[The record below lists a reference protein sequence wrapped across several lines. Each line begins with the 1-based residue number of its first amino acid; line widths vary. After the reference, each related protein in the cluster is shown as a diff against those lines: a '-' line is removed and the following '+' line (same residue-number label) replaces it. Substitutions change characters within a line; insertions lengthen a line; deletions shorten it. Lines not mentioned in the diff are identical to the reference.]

1 MLLVASAIR
10 IDPPEQKRGK
20 DLQALRSGWMILKLW
35 ALSFFFLVK
44 QRTGDNEMKEYR
56 ESASKPAQGGLNIEG
71 YINSS
76 TCYLTFLRIR

>member
-1 MLLVASAIR
+1 
-10 IDPPEQKRGK
+10 
-20 DLQALRSGWMILKLW
+20 MILKLW
-35 ALSFFFLVK
+35 ALSFFLVK

-76 TCYLTFLRIR
+76 TRYLTFLRVR